1 MAKPRPERDPHSR
14 LPLLYFSL
22 AHVCLAAAFAA
33 LALQPQRFS
42 AFFYHPRM
50 VAVVHLV
57 TLGWISAS
65 ILGALYMVAPMALRT
80 RLPARAADYA
90 AWVVYV
96 IGVTGMVAHFW
107 IDSPKGM
114 VWSAG
119 TIVAALLWVTGRAVL
134 ALRPAPIP
142 PEIKLHYLFAFLNLV
157 GAASMGLLL
166 GLNKV
171 KPVLGGYVLAN
182 VYAHAHLAA
191 LGWATMMVMGTGY
204 RLLPMLL
211 PSAMPEGKGV
221 WATALL
227 LEAGAAGLFVS
238 FVLRSGAVALF
249 AVVTA
254 AALVLFFRQVLW
266 MRRHPRPAPRALR
279 RPDYGVLH
287 SFAALG
293 SLALALLL
301 GLCLAI
307 TRRASGSC
315 ARRSSM
321 GCSAWWASWPR
332 WWSASAC
339 AFSLST
345 PGCGPPNGPASRPSR
360 RPRTPFR
367 RGLSRPRVSRC
378 GPSECPCWR
387 PGLRSIV
394 RCSSPPAPRRSSPPS
409 CSELSATSCWSAGRV
424 SRPPR
429 DAFRATPPTGAR
441 GQSLVYR

>member
-1 MAKPRPERDPHSR
+1 MSTRPERDPHRR

-33 LALQPQRFS
+33 LALQPQRYS

-96 IGVTGMVAHFW
+96 IGVTGMVTHFW

-114 VWSAG
+114 VWAAG

-142 PEIKLHYLFAFLNLV
+142 PEIKLHYLFAFLSLV

-227 LEAGAAGLFVS
+227 LEAGAVGLFVS

-293 SLALALLL
+293 YLALALLL

-307 TRRASGSC
+307 TPPGEWKLRAALVYGVFGLVGFLAQMVVGVSLRLLPLYAWLRAAERADFPAQPPSPHSLPARPLQAVGLALWTLGVPLLAAGFALDRPPLVSTGAAALFVAVVLGALGNLLLVRRAGQ
-315 ARRSSM
+315 
-321 GCSAWWASWPR
+321 
-332 WWSASAC
+332 
-339 AFSLST
+339 
-345 PGCGPPNGPASRPSR
+345 
-360 RPRTPFR
+360 
-367 RGLSRPRVSRC
+367 
-378 GPSECPCWR
+378 
-387 PGLRSIV
+387 
-394 RCSSPPAPRRSSPPS
+394 
-409 CSELSATSCWSAGRV
+409 
-424 SRPPR
+424 
-429 DAFRATPPTGAR
+429 PPT
-441 GQSLVYR
+441 L